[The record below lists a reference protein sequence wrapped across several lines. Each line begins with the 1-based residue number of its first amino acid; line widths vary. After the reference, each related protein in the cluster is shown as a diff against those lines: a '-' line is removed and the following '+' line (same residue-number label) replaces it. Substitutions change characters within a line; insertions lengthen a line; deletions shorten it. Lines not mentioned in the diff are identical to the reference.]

1 MKILLATYWN
11 IPHVGG
17 VWTYMVQL
25 KEKLESL
32 GHEVDLLGFGDDN
45 SIVHIVN
52 ENRSIETDQLLP
64 LVNTIMKGI
73 PEIQVNQLVNYT
85 EIQRCVYELA
95 AAYLG
100 LEKYDLIHAQ
110 DVISS
115 TSLKRVLPK
124 NTALVTTLHGNVAYE
139 IRDQLK
145 TIHKSSTPHMA
156 RAYFDHLEQKG
167 ATSADT
173 TIVANNWLKNIL
185 TGEFSVPERQVR
197 VMQYGY
203 DIEGFIKRMNTKT
216 AEVPQTDK
224 KVILF
229 TGRLIE
235 NKGVHHLL
243 SALGQLKNTRND
255 WVCWIVGEGE
265 KLAGLRIL
273 SDQLGLSDDVVFL
286 KNRDD
291 VPYLLSLAD
300 MYVLPSL
307 LDNQPLS
314 VIEAQI
320 AGVPVI
326 VSDAGGLPEMVN
338 HEVTGLIAPKGDENA
353 LAHLLGRLLEDDDYR
368 TTLGANASEFAKKHW
383 DMDQA
388 VRNVL
393 DVYQNTNKY

>member
-17 VWTYMVQL
+17 VWTYMEQL
-25 KEKLESL
+25 KERLESL
-32 GHEVDLLGFGDDN
+32 GHDVDLLGFGKDN

-52 ENRSIETDQLLP
+52 ENRSIEKGQLLP
-64 LVNTIMKGI
+64 LVEKIMNSI
-73 PEIQVNQLVNYT
+73 PEIQANQLVNYT
-85 EIQRCVYELA
+85 EIHRSVYELG

-110 DVISS
+110 DIIASA
-115 TSLKRVLPK
+115 SLKRVLPR
-124 NTALVTTLHGNVAYE
+124 NTALVTTLHGSVTYE

-145 TIHKSSTPHMA
+145 TIHRSSTSHMA

-167 ATSADT
+167 ATSPDT

-203 DIEGFIKRMNTKT
+203 DIDGFLNRMNSKT
-216 AEVPQTDK
+216 ADVPQTDK

-265 KLAGLRIL
+265 KLAGLRIQ
-273 SDQLGLSDDVVFL
+273 SEQLGLSNDVVFL

-291 VPYLLSLAD
+291 VPYLLSFAD

-314 VIEAQI
+314 LIEAQI
-320 AGVPVI
+320 AGVPAV
-326 VSDAGGLPEMVN
+326 VSDAGGLPEMVT
-338 HEVTGLIAPKGDENA
+338 HEVTGLIAPKGDANA
-353 LAHLLGRLLEDDDYR
+353 LAGLMGRLLGDDGFR
-368 TTLGANASEFAKKHW
+368 TTLGKNAKEFAKKHW

-388 VRNVL
+388 VRKVL
-393 DVYQNTNKY
+393 DVYQNTVKN